1 MKEQTRSQ
9 AEHRGIRAV
18 HGRPDHRGGITH
30 EIRVGRDKSW
40 VRYEAVTKIRPGEE
54 SDDARTRA
62 IGHVNESV
70 MEAVAQVVETVRNH
84 R

>member
-1 MKEQTRSQ
+1 MEGTDRVVKRSTEASELYTGDQ
-9 AEHRGIRAV
+9 ITVAV
-18 HGRPDHRGGITH
+18 SHQ
-30 EIRVGRDKSW
+30 IRVGRDESW

-62 IGHVNESV
+62 IGHVNKSV